1 VLLIQPTTST
11 AAPLGPSM
19 QWPPREAVA
28 TGDTNLLSEI
38 LLSSAAI
45 PGAFPPREIQ
55 GRLYADGGIAS
66 NFFYGGPMD
75 ESDTFSATWRR
86 EPMAISECAFRG

>member
-1 VLLIQPTTST
+1 L
-11 AAPLGPSM
+11 AG
-19 QWPPREAVA
+19 
-28 TGDTNLLSEI
+28 
-38 LLSSAAI
+38 
-45 PGAFPPREIQ
+45 
-55 GRLYADGGIAS
+55 ADGGIAS